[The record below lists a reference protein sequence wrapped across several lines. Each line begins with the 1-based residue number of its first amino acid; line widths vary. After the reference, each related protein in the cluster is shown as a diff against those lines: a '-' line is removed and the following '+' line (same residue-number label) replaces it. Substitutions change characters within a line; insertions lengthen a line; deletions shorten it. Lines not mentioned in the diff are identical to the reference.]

1 MAINWN
7 LAGYVSPNI
16 EIAPEQLPLEALVKT
31 SDVLQDRYDKSY
43 ENYTKAQEYQ
53 RQMLSQAN
61 EADKEAAQQIF
72 SQYENQLKDVAD
84 RGDYHNMRWETLNLA
99 QEAANN
105 YASINEKNKAIQ
117 AQREAI
123 AKDPRWQ
130 TSREQRIKDFEL
142 GLKSIQWDP
151 TKRTITNLNVDPYT
165 AAPDVNIME
174 KSIKYGSVMKPEDIG
189 WKNGYLQYVDV
200 DGKPVSNPMEAAF
213 VNHIVNGKT
222 TETLSADVIKKA
234 VTNALLQD
242 EDVKAVKQRDLG
254 YLAKT
259 GEIKFTGDPVKD
271 KAIEDAYDLEHIMK
285 PAGAAG
291 DLLKVHNVMTTS
303 DVSQNQGAL
312 FAGSGNSDI
321 NGGMYEPTS
330 VNVSP
335 ETKEQYNNELHNAWN
350 ASLQGSS
357 QARMSIRANIQGAI
371 ADAKAEG
378 DTKKVNSLTSKL
390 DDLQFLWKMGEKNP
404 EILQDLQATSAL
416 DPTGSRLLKTK
427 ARTNKYAN
435 LTPEELKRLSTITP
449 NVTQTKLLERSSWFD
464 TELSKAYEN
473 QKSPRFLNVQ
483 MQRPDLM
490 NTEIQNKLTTA
501 GKNLKWSDFNIS
513 KDEWKDKDNNE
524 IRIIGYATEPIPGE
538 GMMLELMDSKNN
550 TYYATP
556 RKTTGR
562 SILNNISRHL
572 YRPFEELNFYKDV
585 MPPSSRTKAVSLLRE
600 GNVPYKSKNANT
612 PNKAL
617 FNFSNEAEI
626 QPNSD
631 GSYTL
636 IDGNKS
642 ATYPSIY
649 TLLYQNSINRQNEK

>member
-16 EIAPEQLPLEALVKT
+16 EITPEQLPLEALVKT
-31 SDVLQDRYDKSY
+31 SDVLQDRYDKSK

-61 EADKEAAQQIF
+61 EADKETAQQIF

-105 YASINEKNKAIQ
+105 YAAINEKNKAIQ
-117 AQREAI
+117 AQRDAI
-123 AKDPRWQ
+123 AKNPIWA
-130 TSREQRIKDFEL
+130 TSREQRLKDFEL

-174 KSIKYGSVMKPEDIG
+174 KAIKYGNVMKPEDIG
-189 WKNGYLQYVDV
+189 WKRGYLQHLDA
-200 DGKPVSNPMEAAF
+200 DGKPVSNPLES
-213 VNHIVNGKT
+213 VVTNHIVDGKT
-222 TETLSADVIKKA
+222 VESMPSDRIKKA
-234 VTNALLQD
+234 VTEALLQD
-242 EDVKAVKQRDLG
+242 EDVKAVKKRDLG
-254 YLAKT
+254 YLSKT

-271 KAIEDAYDLEHIMK
+271 KAIEDAYDLEHIIK
-285 PAGAAG
+285 PATAAG
-291 DLLKVHNVMTTS
+291 ELQKVHNVMDTHDETE
-303 DVSQNQGAL
+303 NQGFA
-312 FAGSGNSDI
+312 FAGLGNSSID
-321 NGGMYEPTS
+321 GGMYEPTS

-378 DTKKVNSLTSKL
+378 DTKKANSLTSKL
-390 DDLQFLWKMGEKNP
+390 DDLQFLWRMGEKNP
-404 EILQDLQATSAL
+404 EILQDLQAASAV
-416 DPTGSRLLKTK
+416 DPTGSALVNTK

-449 NVTQTKLLERSSWFD
+449 NVMQTKLLEGSSYFD
-464 TELSKAYEN
+464 TDLSDAYEN

-490 NTEIQNKLTTA
+490 NSEIQNKLTNA

-513 KDEWKDKDNNE
+513 KDEWKGGEDNQ
-524 IRIIGYATEPIPGE
+524 IRIVGYATEPIPGE
-538 GMMLELMDSKNN
+538 GMMLELMDNKNN

-562 SILNNISRHL
+562 SILNNISKHL
-572 YRPFEELNFYKDV
+572 YRPFEELNFYRDV

-617 FNFSNEAEI
+617 FNFSSEAEI